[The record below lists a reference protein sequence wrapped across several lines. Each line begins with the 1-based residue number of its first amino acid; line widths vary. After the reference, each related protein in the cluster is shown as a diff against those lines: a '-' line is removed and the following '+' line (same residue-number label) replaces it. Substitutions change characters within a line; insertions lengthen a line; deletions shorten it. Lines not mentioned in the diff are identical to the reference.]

1 MYINKTTLV
10 SGSCSWVC
18 SLKGALSNTPG
29 VSVLET
35 TNKAASVQIDAQ
47 TTTNGDAS
55 PVTANSM
62 NDDVSVY
69 FLRTNAH
76 FRAHDFYA

>member
-18 SLKGALSNTPG
+18 SLKDALSNTLG

-69 FLRTNAH
+69 FLHARTH
-76 FRAHDFYA
+76 TSEHI